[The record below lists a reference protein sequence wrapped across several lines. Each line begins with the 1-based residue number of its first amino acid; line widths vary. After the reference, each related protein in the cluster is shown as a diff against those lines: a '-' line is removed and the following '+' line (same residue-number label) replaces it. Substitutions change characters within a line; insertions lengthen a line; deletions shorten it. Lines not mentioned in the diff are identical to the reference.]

1 MKQKQ
6 RQSSESASRRPDAVV
21 LLTQDHEKVKELFDE
36 FEMLEMEEGGEDD
49 KLDLVQQLCM
59 ELTIHTQLEEEI
71 FYPAAVDAIGQL
83 DIMDEALVEHG
94 KVKEQ
99 IDQLVTMA
107 PEDDYYDAEVNVL
120 RDMVEHHIQ
129 EEEGKMFP
137 KLKKSSVDLAALGEQ
152 LSQRKQELQMD
163 MDMGMGMIEA
173 IPKTPAGRKPMPPQG
188 PMP

>member
-1 MKQKQ
+1 MNQKQ
-6 RQSSESASRRPDAVV
+6 RQSSASAGRGQDAIV
-21 LLTQDHEKVKELFDE
+21 LLTQDHDRVKELFDE
-36 FEMLEMEEGGEDD
+36 FEMLETEEGGEDE
-49 KLDLVQQLCM
+49 KLELVQQICT

-71 FYPAAVDAIGQL
+71 FYPAAIEAIGQL

-94 KVKEQ
+94 KAKEQ
-99 IDQLVTMA
+99 IDQLVSMA

-137 KLKKSSVDLAALGEQ
+137 RLKKSSMDLASLGEQ
-152 LSQRKQELQMD
+152 ISQRKQELQMD
-163 MDMGMGMIEA
+163 MGMVEA
-173 IPKTPAGRKPMPPQG
+173 PMRKPQTGGRKPMPPQG